1 MRYSPRHRNIART
14 TRVVSPPTIAAATLV
29 AGATTAAASQLTE
42 SAPTVTARSSIQAA
56 QPMLDRGHAGMRA
69 SRSTARSA
77 RASSAASIARLMR
90 PVTVPQAL
98 LTGREID
105 SAATR
110 AAKSQLTAAHATY
123 DRTRADLIAA
133 RADAER
139 AEAAWAK
146 VADDHT
152 TPSLEAARRG
162 LTAVA
167 RQAVTHGASGVAAS
181 VAGPALEGQKA
192 TTAAYQARLAAEKRL
207 RAAADAH
214 AASIRSLTTLRD
226 QAQRLDAADTRR
238 GLAEGILV
246 RLKDGRAVPTI
257 KVGTPVIGN
266 GWSVTPEVSAW
277 IGEALDELYRAGQP
291 RGPHDAED
299 LAIVIFNESG
309 GSPGSVNTWDTNAAA
324 GMPSFG
330 LMQTIGPTFEAHAL
344 PNRRDPKDPVAQI
357 CAGARYGTARYG
369 SLSDIPGVKSLR
381 SGGPYRPY

>member
-1 MRYSPRHRNIART
+1 M
-14 TRVVSPPTIAAATLV
+14 SPPTIAAATLV

-42 SAPTVTARSSIQAA
+42 SAPTVSAGHSIQAS
-56 QPMLDRGHAGMRA
+56 QPMRDRALAGARA
-69 SRSTARSA
+69 SRSTTRSA
-77 RASSAASIARLMR
+77 RVTSAARLAQLMR

-98 LTGREID
+98 LSSRQVD

-110 AAKSQLTAAHATY
+110 AAKSELTSARATY
-123 DRTRADLIAA
+123 DRTRAALLTA
-133 RADAER
+133 RAEAER
-139 AEAAWAK
+139 AEAEWAK
-146 VADDHT
+146 VAGDHT
-152 TPSLEAARRG
+152 SPSLEEARKG

-167 RQAVTHGASGVAAS
+167 REAMTHGASGVAAS

-192 TTAAYQARLAAEKRL
+192 TSAAYQARLAAEKRL

-214 AASIRSLTTLRD
+214 AASVKSLTTLRD

-257 KVGTPVIGN
+257 KVGTPVVGN
-266 GWSVTPEVSAW
+266 GWSVTPKVSAW
-277 IGEALDELYRAGQP
+277 IGEALDELYRSGHP

-309 GSPGSVNTWDTNAAA
+309 GDPGSVNTWDTNAAA
-324 GMPSFG
+324 GIPSFG

-344 PNRRDPKDPVAQI
+344 PTRRDPKDPVAQI